1 MEDKEKEKE
10 KEKSKKKKMK
20 IKVKDF
26 EKLKTVGLGSYGRV
40 RLCKHKKTGE
50 IYVMKT
56 LKKNE
61 IIKQKQVDHVYS
73 EFNILSSLKHPFIVQ
88 LIGYNFEDPKYIY
101 FIMDYIQGGEL
112 FTLLRTKGSF
122 PVPQTKFYIAHII
135 TIFEY
140 LHSKNIVYRDLKP
153 ENILINK
160 NGYLKLTDFG
170 FAKILDNEKTY
181 TLCGTPEYLAPEII
195 LNKGHGK
202 AVDWWTLGILLYEM
216 LVGIDPFSDDDPMKT
231 YQKILKGKINFPKTI
246 DKDAKSLIKHLLT
259 QDTSKRYGCLKN
271 GVSDIKNHRLYNDF
285 EWDKLW
291 ECSMEAP
298 FLPTIEEGEP
308 ITKYFD
314 EEKCNIKIKEKYLKK
329 KEEIEK
335 LKKEITENKNIK
347 NKKISL
353 LEGTEV
359 IDSDTE
365 AKEINENEDPFLD
378 W

>member
-1 MEDKEKEKE
+1 MEDKEKDKE

-20 IKVKDF
+20 VKIKDYD
-26 EKLKTVGLGSYGRV
+26 KLKTVGLGSYGRV
-40 RLCKHKKTGE
+40 RLCKNKKTGG
-50 IYVMKT
+50 IFVMKI

-73 EFNILSSLKHPFIVQ
+73 EFNILSMLKHPFIVQ
-88 LIGYNFEDPKYIY
+88 LLGYNFEDPKYIY
-101 FIMDYIQGGEL
+101 FILEYIQGGEL
-112 FTLLRTKGSF
+112 FSLLRNKVTF
-122 PVPQTKFYIAHII
+122 PISQTKFYIAHII

-170 FAKILDNEKTY
+170 FAKQLENEKTY

-231 YQKILKGKINFPKTI
+231 YQKILKGKINFPKTFN
-246 DKDAKSLIKHLLT
+246 KDAKSLIKHLLT
-259 QDTSKRYGCLKN
+259 QDTSKRFGCLKN
-271 GVSDIKNHRLYNDF
+271 GVKDILNHRLF
-285 EWDKLW
+285 EGFDWKNFVYLT
-291 ECSMEAP
+291 MPAP
-298 FLPTIEEGEP
+298 YIP
-308 ITKYFD
+308 D
-314 EEKCNIKIKEKYLKK
+314 IKSEDDTSNFEKYP
-329 KEEIEK
+329 E
-335 LKKEITENKNIK
+335 
-347 NKKISL
+347 
-353 LEGTEV
+353 
-359 IDSDTE
+359 SDTE
-365 AKEINENEDPFLD
+365 IPSVDKKNDPFLK

>member
-1 MEDKEKEKE
+1 MEDKEKDKD

-40 RLCKHKKTGE
+40 RLCRQKKTGE
-50 IYVMKT
+50 IFVMKI

-73 EFNILSSLKHPFIVQ
+73 EFNILSTLKHPFIVQ
-88 LIGYNFEDPKYIY
+88 LVGFNFEDPKYIY
-101 FIMDYIQGGEL
+101 FVLEYVQGGEL
-112 FTLLRTKGSF
+112 FTLLRTKGTF
-122 PVPQTKFYIAHII
+122 PVPQTKFYVAHII

-259 QDTSKRYGCLKN
+259 QDTSKRFGCLKN
-271 GVSDIKNHRLYNDF
+271 GVKDILNHRF
-285 EWDKLW
+285 
-291 ECSMEAP
+291 
-298 FLPTIEEGEP
+298 
-308 ITKYFD
+308 FD
-314 EEKCNIKIKEKYLKK
+314 GFDWKNFVYLTLTPPYIPDVKSEDDTSNFEKYPESDLETPAIDKK
-329 KEEIEK
+329 
-335 LKKEITENKNIK
+335 N
-347 NKKISL
+347 
-353 LEGTEV
+353 
-359 IDSDTE
+359 
-365 AKEINENEDPFLD
+365 DPFIK

>member
-1 MEDKEKEKE
+1 MEDKEKDKD
-10 KEKSKKKKMK
+10 KEKSKKKKMR

-40 RLCKHKKTGE
+40 RLCKQKKTGE
-50 IYVMKT
+50 IFVMKI

-73 EFNILSSLKHPFIVQ
+73 EFNILSTLKHPFIVQ
-88 LIGYNFEDPKYIY
+88 LVGFNFEDPKYIY
-101 FIMDYIQGGEL
+101 FVLEYIQGGEL
-112 FTLLRTKGSF
+112 FTLLRTKGTF

-170 FAKILDNEKTY
+170 FAKILENEKTY

-259 QDTSKRYGCLKN
+259 QDTSKRFGCLKN
-271 GVSDIKNHRLYNDF
+271 GVKDILNHRF
-285 EWDKLW
+285 
-291 ECSMEAP
+291 
-298 FLPTIEEGEP
+298 
-308 ITKYFD
+308 FD
-314 EEKCNIKIKEKYLKK
+314 GFDWKNFVYLTLTPPYIPDVKSEDDTSNFEKYPESDLESPAVDKK
-329 KEEIEK
+329 
-335 LKKEITENKNIK
+335 N
-347 NKKISL
+347 
-353 LEGTEV
+353 
-359 IDSDTE
+359 
-365 AKEINENEDPFLD
+365 DPFLK

>member
-1 MEDKEKEKE
+1 MEDGDKDKDKEK
-10 KEKSKKKKMK
+10 SRKKKMR
-20 IKVKDF
+20 IKVKDY

-40 RLCKHKKTGE
+40 RLCKNKKTGN
-50 IYVMKT
+50 IFVMKI
-56 LKKNE
+56 LKKND

-73 EFNILSSLKHPFIVQ
+73 EFNILTMLKHPFIVQ
-88 LIGYNFEDPKYIY
+88 LFGYNFEDPKYIY
-101 FIMDYIQGGEL
+101 FIMEYIQGGEL
-112 FTLLRTKGSF
+112 FTLLRTKGTF

-170 FAKILDNEKTY
+170 FAKQLENEKTY

-246 DKDAKSLIKHLLT
+246 NKDAKSLIKHLLT

-271 GVSDIKNHRLYNDF
+271 GVKDILNHRFF
-285 EWDKLW
+285 EGFDWKSFVYL
-291 ECSMEAP
+291 SMPAP
-298 FLPTIEEGEP
+298 FLPE
-308 ITKYFD
+308 
-314 EEKCNIKIKEKYLKK
+314 IKSEDDTSNFEKYP
-329 KEEIEK
+329 E
-335 LKKEITENKNIK
+335 
-347 NKKISL
+347 
-353 LEGTEV
+353 
-359 IDSDTE
+359 SDTE
-365 AKEINENEDPFLD
+365 SPSVDKKNDPFLK

>member
-1 MEDKEKEKE
+1 
-10 KEKSKKKKMK
+10 MK
-20 IKVKDF
+20 I
-26 EKLKTVGLGSYGRV
+26 
-40 RLCKHKKTGE
+40 
-50 IYVMKT
+50 
-56 LKKNE
+56 LKKND

-73 EFNILSSLKHPFIVQ
+73 EFNILSGLKHPFIVQ

-101 FIMDYIQGGEL
+101 FIMEYIQGGEL
-112 FTLLRTKGSF
+112 FSLLRSKGSF
-122 PVPQTKFYIAHII
+122 PVSQTKFYIAHII

-170 FAKILDNEKTY
+170 FAKILENEKTY

-246 DKDAKSLIKHLLT
+246 NKDAKSLIKHLLT
-259 QDTSKRYGCLKN
+259 QDTTKRFGCLKN
-271 GVSDIKNHRLYNDF
+271 GVKDILNHRFF
-285 EWDKLW
+285 EGFDWKNFVYL
-291 ECSMEAP
+291 SMPAP
-298 FLPTIEEGEP
+298 YKPE
-308 ITKYFD
+308 
-314 EEKCNIKIKEKYLKK
+314 IKSDDDTSNFEKYP
-329 KEEIEK
+329 E
-335 LKKEITENKNIK
+335 
-347 NKKISL
+347 
-353 LEGTEV
+353 
-359 IDSDTE
+359 SDTE
-365 AKEINENEDPFLD
+365 SPSVDKKNDPFLK

>member
-1 MEDKEKEKE
+1 MEDKEKDKD

-20 IKVKDF
+20 VKIKDYD
-26 EKLKTVGLGSYGRV
+26 KLKTVGLGSYGRV
-40 RLCKHKKTGE
+40 RLCKHKKTGS
-50 IYVMKT
+50 IYVMKI

-73 EFNILSSLKHPFIVQ
+73 EFNILSMLKHPFIVQ
-88 LIGYNFEDPKYIY
+88 LLGYNFEDPKYIY
-101 FIMDYIQGGEL
+101 FILEYIQGGEL
-112 FTLLRTKGSF
+112 FSLLRNKVTF
-122 PVPQTKFYIAHII
+122 PISQTKFYIAHII

-170 FAKILDNEKTY
+170 FAKQLENEKTY

-246 DKDAKSLIKHLLT
+246 NKDAKSLIKHLLT
-259 QDTSKRYGCLKN
+259 QDTSKRFGCLKN
-271 GVSDIKNHRLYNDF
+271 GVKDILNHRLF
-285 EWDKLW
+285 EGFDWKNFVYLT
-291 ECSMEAP
+291 MPAP
-298 FLPTIEEGEP
+298 YIP
-308 ITKYFD
+308 D
-314 EEKCNIKIKEKYLKK
+314 IKSEDDTSNFEKYP
-329 KEEIEK
+329 E
-335 LKKEITENKNIK
+335 
-347 NKKISL
+347 
-353 LEGTEV
+353 
-359 IDSDTE
+359 SDTE
-365 AKEINENEDPFLD
+365 IPSVDKKNDPFLK

>member
-1 MEDKEKEKE
+1 MEDKDKD
-10 KEKSKKKKMK
+10 KEKSRKKKMK
-20 IKVKDF
+20 IKVKDYD
-26 EKLKTVGLGSYGRV
+26 KLKTVGLGSYGRV
-40 RLCKHKKTGE
+40 RLCKQKKTGNV
-50 IYVMKT
+50 YVMKI

-88 LIGYNFEDPKYIY
+88 LVGYNFEDPKYIY
-101 FIMDYIQGGEL
+101 FIMEYIQGGEL

-122 PVPQTKFYIAHII
+122 PVPQAKFYLAHII

-170 FAKILDNEKTY
+170 FAKQLENEKTY

-202 AVDWWTLGILLYEM
+202 PVDWWTLGILLYEM

-246 DKDAKSLIKHLLT
+246 NKDAKSLIKHLLT
-259 QDTSKRYGCLKN
+259 QDTTKRFGCLKN
-271 GVSDIKNHRLYNDF
+271 GVKDILNHRFF
-285 EWDKLW
+285 EGFDWKNFVYL
-291 ECSMEAP
+291 SMPAP
-298 FLPTIEEGEP
+298 YIPE
-308 ITKYFD
+308 
-314 EEKCNIKIKEKYLKK
+314 IKSEDDTSNFEKYP
-329 KEEIEK
+329 E
-335 LKKEITENKNIK
+335 
-347 NKKISL
+347 
-353 LEGTEV
+353 
-359 IDSDTE
+359 SDTE
-365 AKEINENEDPFLD
+365 SPSVDKKNDPFLK
-378 W
+378 WS

>member
-1 MEDKEKEKE
+1 MEDD

-20 IKVKDF
+20 IKVKDYD
-26 EKLKTVGLGSYGRV
+26 KLKTVGLGSYGRV
-40 RLCKHKKTGE
+40 RLCKQKKTGNV
-50 IYVMKT
+50 YVMKI
-56 LKKNE
+56 LKKND

-73 EFNILSSLKHPFIVQ
+73 EFNILSGLKHPFIVQ

-101 FIMDYIQGGEL
+101 FIMEYIQGGEL
-112 FTLLRTKGSF
+112 FSLLRSKGSF
-122 PVPQTKFYIAHII
+122 PVSQTKFYIAHII

-170 FAKILDNEKTY
+170 FAKILENEKTY

-246 DKDAKSLIKHLLT
+246 NKDAKSLIKHLLT
-259 QDTSKRYGCLKN
+259 QDTTKRFGCLKN
-271 GVSDIKNHRLYNDF
+271 GVKDILNHRFF
-285 EWDKLW
+285 EGFDWKNFVYL
-291 ECSMEAP
+291 SMPAP
-298 FLPTIEEGEP
+298 YKPE
-308 ITKYFD
+308 
-314 EEKCNIKIKEKYLKK
+314 IKSDDDTSNFEKYP
-329 KEEIEK
+329 E
-335 LKKEITENKNIK
+335 
-347 NKKISL
+347 
-353 LEGTEV
+353 
-359 IDSDTE
+359 SDTE
-365 AKEINENEDPFLD
+365 SPSVDKKNDPFLK

>member
-1 MEDKEKEKE
+1 MEDDDKDKDKEK
-10 KEKSKKKKMK
+10 SRKKKMR
-20 IKVKDF
+20 IKVKDY

-40 RLCKHKKTGE
+40 RLCKNKKTGN
-50 IYVMKT
+50 IFVMKI
-56 LKKNE
+56 LKKND

-73 EFNILSSLKHPFIVQ
+73 EFNILTMLKHPFIVQ
-88 LIGYNFEDPKYIY
+88 LFGYNFEDPKYIY
-101 FIMDYIQGGEL
+101 FIMEYIQGGEL
-112 FTLLRTKGSF
+112 FTLLRTKGTF

-170 FAKILDNEKTY
+170 FAKQLENEKTY

-246 DKDAKSLIKHLLT
+246 NKDAKSLIKHLLT
-259 QDTSKRYGCLKN
+259 QDTSKRFGCLKS
-271 GVSDIKNHRLYNDF
+271 GVKDILNHRFF
-285 EWDKLW
+285 EGFDWKNFVYL
-291 ECSMEAP
+291 SMPAP
-298 FLPTIEEGEP
+298 YLP
-308 ITKYFD
+308 
-314 EEKCNIKIKEKYLKK
+314 NIKSDDDTSNFEKYPESDGEIPAVDKK
-329 KEEIEK
+329 
-335 LKKEITENKNIK
+335 N
-347 NKKISL
+347 
-353 LEGTEV
+353 
-359 IDSDTE
+359 
-365 AKEINENEDPFLD
+365 DPFLK

>member
-1 MEDKEKEKE
+1 MEDKDKD
-10 KEKSKKKKMK
+10 KEKSRKKKMR
-20 IKVKDF
+20 IKVKDY

-40 RLCKHKKTGE
+40 RLCKNKKTGN
-50 IYVMKT
+50 IFVMKI
-56 LKKNE
+56 LKKND

-73 EFNILSSLKHPFIVQ
+73 EFNILTMLKHPFIVQ
-88 LIGYNFEDPKYIY
+88 LFGYNFEDPKYIY
-101 FIMDYIQGGEL
+101 FIMEYIQGGEL
-112 FTLLRTKGSF
+112 FTLLRTKGTF

-170 FAKILDNEKTY
+170 FAKQLENEKTY

-246 DKDAKSLIKHLLT
+246 NKDAKSLIKHLLT
-259 QDTSKRYGCLKN
+259 QDTSKRFGCLKS
-271 GVSDIKNHRLYNDF
+271 GVKDILNHRFF
-285 EWDKLW
+285 EGFDWKNFVYL
-291 ECSMEAP
+291 SMPAP
-298 FLPTIEEGEP
+298 YLPNVKSDDDTSN
-308 ITKYFD
+308 F
-314 EEKCNIKIKEKYLKK
+314 EKYPESDGEIPAVDKK
-329 KEEIEK
+329 
-335 LKKEITENKNIK
+335 N
-347 NKKISL
+347 
-353 LEGTEV
+353 
-359 IDSDTE
+359 
-365 AKEINENEDPFLD
+365 DPFLK

>member
-1 MEDKEKEKE
+1 MEDKEKDKD

-40 RLCKHKKTGE
+40 RLCKQKKTGE
-50 IYVMKT
+50 IFVMKI

-73 EFNILSSLKHPFIVQ
+73 EFNILSTLKHPFIVQ
-88 LIGYNFEDPKYIY
+88 LVGFNFEDPKYIY
-101 FIMDYIQGGEL
+101 FVLEYVQGGEL
-112 FTLLRTKGSF
+112 FTLLRTKGTF
-122 PVPQTKFYIAHII
+122 PVPQTKFYLAHII

-170 FAKILDNEKTY
+170 FAKILENEKTY

-259 QDTSKRYGCLKN
+259 QDTSKRFGCLKN
-271 GVSDIKNHRLYNDF
+271 GVKDILNHRF
-285 EWDKLW
+285 
-291 ECSMEAP
+291 
-298 FLPTIEEGEP
+298 
-308 ITKYFD
+308 FD
-314 EEKCNIKIKEKYLKK
+314 GFDWKNFVYLTLTPPYIPDVKSEDDTSNFEKYPESDLESPAVDKK
-329 KEEIEK
+329 
-335 LKKEITENKNIK
+335 N
-347 NKKISL
+347 
-353 LEGTEV
+353 
-359 IDSDTE
+359 
-365 AKEINENEDPFLD
+365 DPFLK

>member
-1 MEDKEKEKE
+1 MEDD

-20 IKVKDF
+20 IKVKDYD
-26 EKLKTVGLGSYGRV
+26 KLKTVGLGSYGRV
-40 RLCKHKKTGE
+40 RLCKQKKTGNV
-50 IYVMKT
+50 YVMKI
-56 LKKNE
+56 LKKND

-73 EFNILSSLKHPFIVQ
+73 EFNILSGLKHPFIVQ
-88 LIGYNFEDPKYIY
+88 LLGYNFEDPKYIY
-101 FIMDYIQGGEL
+101 FIMEYIQGGEL
-112 FTLLRTKGSF
+112 FSLLRSKGTF
-122 PVPQTKFYIAHII
+122 PFSQTKFYIAHII

-170 FAKILDNEKTY
+170 FAKILENEKTY

-246 DKDAKSLIKHLLT
+246 NKDAKSLIKHLLT
-259 QDTSKRYGCLKN
+259 QDTTKRFGCLKN
-271 GVSDIKNHRLYNDF
+271 GVKDILNHRFF
-285 EWDKLW
+285 EGFDWKNFVYL
-291 ECSMEAP
+291 SMPAP
-298 FLPTIEEGEP
+298 YKPE
-308 ITKYFD
+308 
-314 EEKCNIKIKEKYLKK
+314 IKSDDDTSNFEKYP
-329 KEEIEK
+329 E
-335 LKKEITENKNIK
+335 
-347 NKKISL
+347 
-353 LEGTEV
+353 
-359 IDSDTE
+359 SDTE
-365 AKEINENEDPFLD
+365 SPSVDKKNDPFLK

>member
-1 MEDKEKEKE
+1 MEDKEKDKE

-20 IKVKDF
+20 VKIKDYD
-26 EKLKTVGLGSYGRV
+26 KLKTVGLGSYGRV
-40 RLCKHKKTGE
+40 RLCKNKKTGA
-50 IYVMKT
+50 IYVMKI

-73 EFNILSSLKHPFIVQ
+73 EFNILSMLKHPFIVQ
-88 LIGYNFEDPKYIY
+88 LIGYNFEDPKHIY
-101 FIMDYIQGGEL
+101 FILEYIQGGEL
-112 FTLLRTKGSF
+112 FSLLRNKVTF
-122 PVPQTKFYIAHII
+122 PVSQTKFYIAHII

-271 GVSDIKNHRLYNDF
+271 GVKDILNHRFFN
-285 EWDKLW
+285 
-291 ECSMEAP
+291 
-298 FLPTIEEGEP
+298 G
-308 ITKYFD
+308 FD
-314 EEKCNIKIKEKYLKK
+314 WKNFVYLTLTPPYIPDVKSEDDTSNFEKYPESDLESAAIDKK
-329 KEEIEK
+329 
-335 LKKEITENKNIK
+335 N
-347 NKKISL
+347 
-353 LEGTEV
+353 
-359 IDSDTE
+359 
-365 AKEINENEDPFLD
+365 DPFIK